1 MNVFHYVCVFL
12 GHQAWVF
19 IVVIRQGID
28 KVMFSC
34 MHHHYVSKKKANP
47 GHSSWTKC
55 CTKAE
60 GNINT
65 NKDFCLPTGAPAA
78 PWAPA
83 SQKKSSQTFIL
94 EGWYFDLN
102 HCRLLPYN
110 QQNVHPIQHVRMFF
124 YHACRCVHTW
134 RSMIAPMCAY
144 TSGHDSAYVHI
155 HASET
160 WSDLCVNKR
169 VCMITLMCTC
179 KCVHDRA
186 YLYIRTSLGMIGLM
200 CAYTRMGKVALMCTY
215 IHV

>member
-19 IVVIRQGID
+19 IVVIRQGLD

-94 EGWYFDLN
+94 EGSGTLLLTTVYF
-102 HCRLLPYN
+102 
-110 QQNVHPIQHVRMFF
+110 F
-124 YHACRCVHTW
+124 HTINKMCTPF
-134 RSMIAPMCAY
+134 SMCACF
-144 TSGHDSAYVHI
+144 SIMHAYVSI
-155 HASET
+155 HDGA
-160 WSDLCVNKR
+160 WLR
-169 VCMITLMCTC
+169 LVCIYAWAWLRIWAHTC
-179 KCVHDRA
+179 KYRYVCGYV
-186 YLYIRTSLGMIGLM
+186 
-200 CAYTRMGKVALMCTY
+200 
-215 IHV
+215 